1 MKRLELESLL
11 ADREAVRALLDRVGS
26 DDPVGKISFG
36 ARLASIESRLAALAQ
51 QEDHTGCVAL
61 LFAGAPVLGSRSIS
75 ADFASTIIKTF
86 QDLVTRRIS
95 AEEFGRLG
103 SRGRVPER
111 TASSLAIRELVRGS
125 VGFVL
130 EESAINAALA
140 DTPVKRAITEITEL
154 IGQAAAESDEFY
166 ERSVETVDPRLL
178 ISLRDFFRA
187 LDDSDAVVRI
197 VENERDASLDK
208 LAVHRA
214 RLRVDAT
221 EVEDTESDAVTG
233 ELLGL
238 LPDARKFE
246 MKLSG
251 SGDVIRGTVVA
262 ALATRWL
269 ELIEQPNERMV
280 GQTWKAKMRIREIR
294 ERNRPPRRLFTL
306 LDLIER
312 RSDA

>member
-11 ADREAVRALLDRVGS
+11 ADREAVMALLERVGH
-26 DDPVGKISFG
+26 DDPVGRISFS
-36 ARLASIESRLAALAQ
+36 ARLASIESHLQALTQ
-51 QEDHTGCVAL
+51 QVDHTGSVAL
-61 LFAGAPVLGSRSIS
+61 LFAGAPVHGSRSIS
-75 ADFASTIIKTF
+75 AEFATTVIKTF
-86 QDLVTRRIS
+86 QDLVTKRIS

-130 EESAINAALA
+130 EESTSNAALA
-140 DTPVKRAITEITEL
+140 DTPVKKAISEVTEL
-154 IGQAAAESDEFY
+154 IGHAAAESDESY
-166 ERSVETVDPRLL
+166 EKSVETVDPRLL
-178 ISLRDFFRA
+178 VSLRDFFRA
-187 LDDSDAVVRI
+187 LDDGNAVVRI

-208 LAVHRA
+208 TAVQRA

-221 EVEDTESDAVTG
+221 DVEDTETDEVIG

-238 LPDARKFE
+238 LPDARRFE

-251 SGDVIRGTVVA
+251 TEEVIRGTVAV

-269 ELIEQPNERMV
+269 ELIEQPNERLV
-280 GQTWKAKMRIREIR
+280 GQIWRTRMRIREVR

-306 LDLIER
+306 LGLIER
-312 RSDA
+312 HG

>member
-1 MKRLELESLL
+1 M
-11 ADREAVRALLDRVGS
+11 
-26 DDPVGKISFG
+26 
-36 ARLASIESRLAALAQ
+36 
-51 QEDHTGCVAL
+51 
-61 LFAGAPVLGSRSIS
+61 
-75 ADFASTIIKTF
+75 
-86 QDLVTRRIS
+86 
-95 AEEFGRLG
+95 
-103 SRGRVPER
+103 
-111 TASSLAIRELVRGS
+111 
-125 VGFVL
+125 
-130 EESAINAALA
+130 
-140 DTPVKRAITEITEL
+140 
-154 IGQAAAESDEFY
+154 
-166 ERSVETVDPRLL
+166 
-178 ISLRDFFRA
+178 
-187 LDDSDAVVRI
+187 
-197 VENERDASLDK
+197 
-208 LAVHRA
+208 
-214 RLRVDAT
+214 
-221 EVEDTESDAVTG
+221 TG